1 MSKISNKKQQITMD
15 GQQSITYIRYG
26 CHNPAIVQLK
36 EINMLHTDRKPY
48 DAPALQEL
56 GAMNDITENGSQNFA
71 DTFQGQ
77 DGTAFDIVS

>member
-1 MSKISNKKQQITMD
+1 
-15 GQQSITYIRYG
+15 
-26 CHNPAIVQLK
+26 
-36 EINMLHTDRKPY
+36 MLHMDRKPY

-56 GAMNDITENGSQNFA
+56 GAMNEITENGSQNFA

>member
-1 MSKISNKKQQITMD
+1 MDEKQT
-15 GQQSITYIRYG
+15 ITYIGYD
-26 CHNPAIVQLK
+26 CQNPAIFQLK
-36 EINMLHTDRKPY
+36 EINMLHMDRKPY

-56 GAMNDITENGSQNFA
+56 GAMNEITENGSQNFA